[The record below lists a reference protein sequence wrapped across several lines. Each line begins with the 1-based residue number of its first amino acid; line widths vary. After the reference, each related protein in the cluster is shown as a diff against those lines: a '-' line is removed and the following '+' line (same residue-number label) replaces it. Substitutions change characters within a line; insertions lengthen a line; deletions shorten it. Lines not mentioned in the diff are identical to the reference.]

1 MAIYPLHTSTII
13 TKDVLI
19 NSPFKAGMA
28 LVIDS
33 NGRAIKADS
42 QQLVFNTSFQKYGKF
57 LGFSASDH
65 DLSGN
70 TIILPDNKGSNYLD
84 INNRFIKNENTEYVV
99 PKRGL
104 LDLQDTAV
112 SNFYNSSDISTISR
126 RGIGVFNTPGDYFVT
141 DQFNPVLH
149 GDYGVDGL
157 DIQTINPGD
166 LLTFGGG
173 INAGKL
179 VKVNVN
185 SFGPDI
191 LVVGQVSRYNSSTGL
206 LYFRQN
212 SYNLSFGT
220 NNLTLLYDF
229 GNPTSYTSG
238 TTVNDLSS
246 NGKNGTLQNG
256 PVYTNFG
263 SASYLTFDGSDDVI
277 ETSTNATGFG
287 IYNNEYTLIAIL
299 NMPSVSR
306 DQFVFGN
313 IGSGGQSG
321 LHVGFINGGFPTLRH
336 FGADQTFFGLAM
348 SINQN
353 YFCVWRFAVATSTFF
368 QNGNFYNFGSQAAYL
383 GTTNIGISRNAT
395 SSSGAFLGR
404 IYTVKIFNR
413 ALSNT
418 EITNMYNLEK
428 SRYGL

>member
-1 MAIYPLHTSTII
+1 MAIFPLHTTTII

-28 LVIDS
+28 LIIDS
-33 NGRAIKADS
+33 NGRAVKADS

-126 RGIGVFNTPGDYFVT
+126 RGIGVYNTPGDYFVT

-149 GDYGVDGL
+149 GDYGFDGL

-185 SFGPDI
+185 SIGPDI

-206 LYFRQN
+206 LYFRQVNYNVVMGNNYQVALDAGNIN
-212 SYNLSFGT
+212 SFTTGTTAVNMANTLQNSSLLNGVLYSQLNNGTFFLDGT
-220 NNLTLLYDF
+220 NDKIQNTSYTVTIPVSMEVWYKWPGVNIYNEFFGF
-229 GNPTSYTSG
+229 GNPNSNGLHLISG
-238 TTVNDLSS
+238 T
-246 NGKNGTLQNG
+246 NGDGCGNG
-256 PVYTNFG
+256 PYHSVTTGGISCAALGTPGLLTQSANIFYHYVITYDASTLKLYVNG
-263 SASYLTFDGSDDVI
+263 VLITSASVGANSPAAGYASDAGGYYGQM
-277 ETSTNATGFG
+277 N
-287 IYNNEYTLIAIL
+287 IYNK
-299 NMPSVSR
+299 V
-306 DQFVFGN
+306 
-313 IGSGGQSG
+313 
-321 LHVGFINGGFPTLRH
+321 
-336 FGADQTFFGLAM
+336 
-348 SINQN
+348 
-353 YFCVWRFAVATSTFF
+353 
-368 QNGNFYNFGSQAAYL
+368 
-383 GTTNIGISRNAT
+383 
-395 SSSGAFLGR
+395 
-404 IYTVKIFNR
+404 
-413 ALSNT
+413 LSPT
-418 EITNMYNLEK
+418 EILTNYNMHK

>member
-42 QQLVFNTSFQKYGKF
+42 QQLVFNTIQQKYAKF

-70 TIILPDNKGSNYLD
+70 TIIIPDNVGSHYVD
-84 INNRFIKNENTEYVV
+84 SSNRFVKNENTEYAV

-112 SNFYNSSDISTISR
+112 SNFYNPSDPNIISR
-126 RGIGVFNTPGDYFVT
+126 RGIGVYNTPGDYFVT

-185 SFGPDI
+185 SLGPDI

-212 SYNLSFGT
+212 SYNLSFGNYT
-220 NNLTLLYDF
+220 SIFYDAA
-229 GNPTSYTSG
+229 NITSYPRTG
-238 TTVNDLSS
+238 TTWSNLASTSFNMTLFNGPAYSS
-246 NGKNGTLQNG
+246 NYSGEI
-256 PVYTNFG
+256 V
-263 SASYLTFDGSDDVI
+263 FDGSDDYG
-277 ETSTNATGFG
+277 TSSGFSFTNFTMEMFVNVYQLTGTLAVNRIIDMNNIIFALGAGGSFPLNYLHLYVGSTWINTSYLVNLGQYFHLTLNKFG
-287 IYNNEYTLIAIL
+287 SAHEIFANGISVYSASLTNNTITGMTLSTGGNNERTRSSFGYFKIYNKVLTATEAL
-299 NMPSVSR
+299 N
-306 DQFVFGN
+306 Q
-313 IGSGGQSG
+313 
-321 LHVGFINGGFPTLRH
+321 
-336 FGADQTFFGLAM
+336 
-348 SINQN
+348 
-353 YFCVWRFAVATSTFF
+353 
-368 QNGNFYNFGSQAAYL
+368 YNF
-383 GTTNIGISRNAT
+383 N
-395 SSSGAFLGR
+395 
-404 IYTVKIFNR
+404 
-413 ALSNT
+413 
-418 EITNMYNLEK
+418 K